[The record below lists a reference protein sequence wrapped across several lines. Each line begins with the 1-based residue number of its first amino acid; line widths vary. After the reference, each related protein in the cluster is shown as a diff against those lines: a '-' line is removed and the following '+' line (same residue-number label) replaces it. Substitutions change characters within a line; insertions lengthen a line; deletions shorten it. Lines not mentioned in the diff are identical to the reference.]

1 MLALVPLQNTTRGE
15 DIYKALKECLLRNG
29 IDMKKLI
36 SVTTDG
42 APAMVGRRIGLI
54 GLLMADNDFPGLQV
68 YHCIIHQQAL
78 CSKLKDDALQ
88 NVMGIVVKI
97 VNFIR
102 ANPLNHLQFKT
113 LLEEYE
119 SNYGYF
125 VLHTDVRWLSKW
137 KVLARF

>member
-1 MLALVPLQNTTRGE
+1 MQNTARGE
-15 DIYKALKECLLRNG
+15 DIYKALNECLLRNG

-42 APAMVGRRIGLI
+42 APAMMGRRIGLI
-54 GLLMADNDFPGLQV
+54 GLLMADNDFPGLQA

-97 VNFIR
+97 VNFI
-102 ANPLNHLQFKT
+102 
-113 LLEEYE
+113 
-119 SNYGYF
+119 
-125 VLHTDVRWLSKW
+125 
-137 KVLARF
+137 